1 MKNQH
6 FLMIRP
12 YICGLIYRHLAPN
25 SLNLLILTIK
35 SAGNVAKLN
44 SSQLWVGYSI
54 VVLIG
59 NERRMIP
66 NRPQIDRGL
75 IMDDGILM
83 FVIAFIIA
91 PILIWIATVIYG

>member
-1 MKNQH
+1 MKYP
-6 FLMIRP
+6 L
-12 YICGLIYRHLAPN
+12 
-25 SLNLLILTIK
+25 K
-35 SAGNVAKLN
+35 SNLN
-44 SSQLWVGYSI
+44 STQLVVGYST
-54 VVLIG
+54 VVLIW

>member
-1 MKNQH
+1 MLKKLGSTH
-6 FLMIRP
+6 WRA
-12 YICGLIYRHLAPN
+12 LIEISFKR
-25 SLNLLILTIK
+25 T
-35 SAGNVAKLN
+35 KLN
-44 SSQLWVGYSI
+44 SSQFWVGYSI
-54 VVLIG
+54 VVLIR

>member
-1 MKNQH
+1 MKYPLKN
-6 FLMIRP
+6 
-12 YICGLIYRHLAPN
+12 N
-25 SLNLLILTIK
+25 
-35 SAGNVAKLN
+35 LN
-44 SSQLWVGYSI
+44 SSQLWVGYST

-59 NERRMIP
+59 NETRMIL